1 MKNTYIAIEIKE
13 NDKYLAQVLKV
24 SPYDNLLS
32 KLQIKGLVHANICD
46 SKQAALKCANFW
58 NECNLKNG
66 EYYFENGILYP
77 AIVR

>member
-32 KLQIKGLVHANICD
+32 KLQIKGLVHANICN
-46 SKQAALKCANFW
+46 SKKAALACADFW
-58 NECNLKNG
+58 NECNQKNG
-66 EYYFENGILYP
+66 TYYFGNEHIYS